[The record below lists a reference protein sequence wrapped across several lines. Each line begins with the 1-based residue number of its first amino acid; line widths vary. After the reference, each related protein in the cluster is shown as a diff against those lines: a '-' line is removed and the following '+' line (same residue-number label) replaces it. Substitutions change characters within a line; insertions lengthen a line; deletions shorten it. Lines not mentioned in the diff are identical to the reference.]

1 MLNIAAASRGL
12 QTEERSLAGKELIL
26 EFSEYDLDRIVSGP
40 EEIRRYNPQRFEME
54 QLDAV
59 VFEDTERFICV
70 GYKNVTNQEFWIRGH
85 MPGMPLMPGVVMC
98 ETAAQLSGYFAKKFD
113 LLGAD
118 NIALGGMEDIRIRE
132 PVVPGDRLV
141 IVLQRI
147 RLRRGAVIV
156 CKFQGFV
163 DRKLVVEGKI
173 KGVPL
178 PSGVL
183 GGPR

>member
-1 MLNIAAASRGL
+1 M
-12 QTEERSLAGKELIL
+12 AGKELIL
-26 EFSEYDLDRIVSGP
+26 EFSEYDLERIVAGP

-59 VFEDTERFICV
+59 VFEDTDRFICV
-70 GYKNVTNQEFWIRGH
+70 GYKNVTDKEFWVRGH

-113 LLGAD
+113 LLGVD
-118 NIALGGMEDIRIRE
+118 DIALGGMEDIRIRE

-141 IVLQRI
+141 IVLRRI
-147 RLRRGAVIV
+147 KLRRGAVIV
-156 CKFQGFV
+156 CEFQGFV
-163 DRKLVVEGKI
+163 DQKLAVEGKI
-173 KGVPL
+173 KGVTL

-183 GGPR
+183 GELR

>member
-1 MLNIAAASRGL
+1 MTN
-12 QTEERSLAGKELIL
+12 KEPLVD
-26 EFSEYDLDRIVSGP
+26 FAKYDLDHVVADQ
-40 EEIRRYNPQRFEME
+40 EAIRKINPQRHEME
-54 QLDAV
+54 LLNAV
-59 VFEDTERFICV
+59 VYEDVERDECV
-70 GYKNVTNQEFWIRGH
+70 GYADTSSDDFWVRGH

-118 NIALGGMEDIRIRE
+118 DIALGGMEDIRIRE

-141 IVLQRI
+141 IVLRRI
-147 RLRRGAVIV
+147 KLRRGAVIV
-156 CKFQGFV
+156 CEFQGFV
-163 DRKLVVEGKI
+163 DQKLVVEGKI

-183 GGPR
+183 GESR